1 MASRNFDGFVEIL
14 DRVIVDK
21 RVTYV
26 AVGLVVGGA
35 AAGISRGGP
44 EDWSFDGVV
53 PWGGVDVC
61 RLSRRIA

>member
-26 AVGLVVGGA
+26 AVGLEVRAPLPVLLGA
-35 AAGISRGGP
+35 DPRLRGLL
-44 EDWSFDGVV
+44 
-53 PWGGVDVC
+53 VD
-61 RLSRRIA
+61 